1 MRLRVE
7 FDEEAGAA
15 YVQVHHGMVSD
26 SRELEPESAGGRAAV
41 VADVDVRGRLVGVE
55 LAGEPD
61 RIRALLANPAFWQEL
76 ADTADEANEPSAED
90 FRRIEAALLERGFAD
105 LFSVRGRGGL

>member
-1 MRLRVE
+1 MRLRAE

-26 SRELEPESAGGRAAV
+26 SIEFESAVAGGLMIV

-61 RIRALLANPAFWQEL
+61 RIRTLLANPAFWQEL
-76 ADTADEANEPSAED
+76 TDMAEEANEPSAED
-90 FRRIEAALLERGFAD
+90 FRRIEAALLERGFDD

>member
-15 YVQVHHGMVSD
+15 YVRVSHGMVSD
-26 SRELEPESAGGRAAV
+26 SIELESAVAGGPMSV
-41 VADVDVRGRLVGVE
+41 VADVDVRGRLAGVE

-61 RIRALLANPAFWQEL
+61 RIRALLANPSFWQEL
-76 ADTADEANEPSAED
+76 ADLADEAGEPSAED
-90 FRRIEAALLERGFAD
+90 FRRIEAALLERGFND